1 MRSSLSI
8 DFSIALQ
15 LKDYVSIRG
24 RERPLEFHSCIYTYM
39 SLLPTPAHVVEIGG
53 FYCQSTILMA
63 CALAG
68 TESRI
73 TTVDPIWQ
81 HKGPF
86 HVPDAGQGEQTYEV
100 DTELIVRQLEQAGL
114 DHIQMISFRSATV
127 LPAWAEPLD
136 CVFIDAEHTYEAVA
150 QDCQWLQHVK
160 TGGYAMFDDW
170 HYGAIQQAAR
180 DYFTQHPGWSLIHEN
195 GNPAYPSG
203 WRDGVCYD
211 ITLWRKSAGS

>member
-1 MRSSLSI
+1 MSINLST
-8 DFSIALQ
+8 ALQ

-39 SLLPTPAHVVEIGG
+39 SLLPIPARVVEIGG
-53 FYCQSTILMA
+53 FYCQSTIMMA

-73 TTVDPIWQ
+73 VTIDPIWQ
-81 HKGPF
+81 QDGPF
-86 HVPDAGQGEQTYEV
+86 LVPDAGSEEQVYEV
-100 DTELIVRQLEQAGL
+100 DVELIVQHLRQSGL
-114 DHIQMISFRSATV
+114 NQYIHMIPLRSMAV
-127 LPAWAEPLD
+127 LMGWDKPLD

-160 TGGYAMFDDW
+160 VGGYAMFDDW

-180 DYFTQHPGWSLIHEN
+180 NYFAQHPGWSLIHEN
-195 GNPAYPSG
+195 GNPSTGG
-203 WRDGVCYD
+203 WRDDIFYD
-211 ITLWRKSAGS
+211 VTLWRKDAGS